1 MQIISMIASTANT
14 AFLPLMAASY
24 CAQVE
29 RESQQLMISQ
39 FQNHCELK
47 KVMMKLSTTWKLHL
61 WQVHAHTVE
70 ESWWREK
77 ASMEHSG
84 VARAIHIVDLQPQ
97 LIQIQVKS
105 L

>member
-1 MQIISMIASTANT
+1 MQTILMIVSTANT
-14 AFLPLMAASY
+14 AFLPLMAGGY
-24 CAQVE
+24 CAQVD
-29 RESQQLMISQ
+29 RESQQLMISP
-39 FQNHCELK
+39 FRNRSGLK
-47 KVMMKLSTTWKLHL
+47 KVMTKSTTTWKPRL

-77 ASMEHSG
+77 ANMDHSG
-84 VARAIHIVDLQPQ
+84 GARAIHIVDLQPQ